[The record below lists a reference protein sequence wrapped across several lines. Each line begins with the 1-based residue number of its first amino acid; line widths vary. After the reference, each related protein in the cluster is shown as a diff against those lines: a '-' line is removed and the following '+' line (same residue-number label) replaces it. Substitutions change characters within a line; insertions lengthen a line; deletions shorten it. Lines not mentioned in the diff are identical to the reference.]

1 MKKNYHLLQRLT
13 LILAFHLATL
23 SVFSQLLIQ
32 IDTEENYPHW
42 VDVNVRAYGFTSI
55 TTMQFALSYDQDKLA
70 PVGLQAF
77 NLPDDIG
84 GQNVSLVVPGHVLV
98 SWVALNIS
106 TGVSV
111 PDGFTLFTVRFVS
124 AEQGGCF
131 VSHSTGPIVT
141 EFTQLSAII
150 TPEFAACQSVGI
162 LSGQLFADQ
171 DGDCSIS
178 GGDKSMGAARLQI
191 SSNGINRFLQT
202 DYEGF
207 YRYYIKPDDEE
218 LALSFVPGNDL
229 WEGCEPSAVIE
240 ITDPA
245 GNYTLDLGVA
255 PLGECPEL
263 EIEIA
268 SPMLRRCFPGKYWVS
283 YCNRGTLPVAGAEA
297 VIEFDPFLEIIGS
310 TLPWGAV
317 SGNAYTFPLG
327 DLDIGECGT
336 FEVGFTVSCDA
347 ELGQIHC
354 TEVAIFPF
362 EFCNPLPAWDGAQL
376 QVKGEC
382 TGPEVIFEIRN
393 VGSEGMSA
401 PSGYIVIED
410 DMIRMISPIA
420 PLGPGEWVEIPL
432 PANGATWRVEA
443 AQVPAF
449 PFQSEPSAT
458 VEACDGSGGG
468 DISLG
473 YAGMFSQDENA
484 PHVAIDCQENI
495 GSFDPNDKTA
505 YPKGYRELHLIEPDV
520 RLEYRIRF
528 QNTGTD
534 TAFKVVIVD
543 TLSALLDPASLR
555 LQAWSHPCELQILD
569 DRRLIVDFP
578 GILLPDST
586 TNEEASNGFVQFS
599 IAQMPGNPLGEVIEN
614 RAGIYFDFNDPII
627 TNEVFHTL
635 GVDFIQDV
643 SSVSQAPAPMSRL
656 AVSPNPASEAFA
668 VSMPHPAAQGA
679 SLQIYDA
686 NGRLTRSLPWN
697 AASLLVSRDGL
708 PPGLY
713 WLALD
718 AGGKTLAVGAVV
730 LE

>member
-1 MKKNYHLLQRLT
+1 M
-13 LILAFHLATL
+13 
-23 SVFSQLLIQ
+23 FSQNPSLTFKLNVV
-32 IDTEENYPHW
+32 ENYPEW
-42 VDVNVRAYGFTSI
+42 VDVHVAVYGFSDML
-55 TTMQFALSYDQDKLA
+55 TMQYALAYDQDEVSFSGA
-70 PVGLQAF
+70 TGF
-77 NLPDDIG
+77 NLTGLTSTNIGNPPGYVLLSWLAADI
-84 GQNVSLVVPGHVLV
+84 V
-98 SWVALNIS
+98 
-106 TGVSV
+106 TGETV
-111 PDGFTLFTVRFVS
+111 PDGTVIYTLRFIPT
-124 AEQGGCF
+124 EQGACF
-131 VSHSTGPIVT
+131 LTHSPIIPIPT
-141 EFTQLSAII
+141 EI
-150 TPEFAACQSVGI
+150 TDVNGWVFAEFVDCNAPGL
-162 LSGQLFADQ
+162 LSGKVFFDENE
-171 DGDCSIS
+171 DCSLSS
-178 GGDKSMGAARLQI
+178 GEPALPWFVVEVA
-191 SSNGINRFLQT
+191 SNGQT
-202 DYEGF
+202 HYVPVNANGE
-207 YRYYIKPDDEE
+207 YYYFIKPDDEMLEVGIIPPNE
-218 LALSFVPGNDL
+218 LWAACAPAEVVEIEPGVNL
-229 WEGCEPSAVIE
+229 YA
-240 ITDPA
+240 
-245 GNYTLDLGVA
+245 LDLGAA
-255 PLGECPEL
+255 PLADCPRAA
-263 EIEIA
+263 IEIA
-268 SPMLRRCFPGKYWVS
+268 APFLRRCFPGNYYVS
-283 YCNRGTLPVAGAEA
+283 YCNLGTLPVVGAEA
-297 VIEFDPFLEIIGS
+297 VVEFDPFLEISGS
-310 TLPWGAV
+310 TLPWSSV
-317 SGNAYTFPLG
+317 SGNTYVFPLG
-327 DLDIGECGT
+327 DIGVGECGV
-336 FEVGFTVSCDA
+336 FQVSFTVSCDA
-347 ELGQIHC
+347 LLGQTHC
-354 TEVAIFPF
+354 TEATILPV
-362 EFCNPLPAWDGAQL
+362 EYCDPLPSWSGAQL
-376 QVKGEC
+376 IVSGGCDGE
-382 TGPEVIFEIRN
+382 EVLFEIRN
-393 VGSEGMSA
+393 AGQGGMDE

-410 DMIRMISPIA
+410 DMIKMIEPIA
-420 PLGPGEWVEIPL
+420 PLGPGDWVEIPL
-432 PANGATWRVEA
+432 PANGSTWRVEA

-505 YPKGYRELHLIEPDV
+505 FPKGYRELHLIEPDV

-614 RAGIYFDFNDPII
+614 RAAIYFDFNDPII

-656 AVSPNPASEAFA
+656 VVSPNPASEAFT
-668 VSMPHPAAQGA
+668 VSMPDPAAQGA

-686 NGRLTRSLPWN
+686 NGRLARSLPWN
-697 AASLLVSRDGL
+697 AASLLVSREGL

-718 AGGKTLAVGAVV
+718 AGGKTLAVGVV
-730 LE
+730 VVE